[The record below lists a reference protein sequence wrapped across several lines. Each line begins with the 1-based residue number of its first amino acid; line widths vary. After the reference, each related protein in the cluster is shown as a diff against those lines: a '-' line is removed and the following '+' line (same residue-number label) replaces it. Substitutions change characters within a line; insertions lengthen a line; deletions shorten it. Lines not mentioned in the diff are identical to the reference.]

1 MPRQRKKLPGH
12 LLYGKATKPGRKKRV
27 KGQCPLQGQGTASLV
42 GVGAT
47 PQLFRVK
54 PTQRTK
60 STRCRQRSVPASNF
74 ARPQTRPP
82 SRSTQQLCCVA
93 PNGRDQVAGLATIA
107 ALSRTQ
113 GISLLRE
120 RQGGFAIAP
129 DTPSQ
134 RTPMLLDF
142 YRGFFNYGAAFSQTS
157 EFQPARRFFAHAPA
171 CSCASVSITA
181 SEAFG

>member
-1 MPRQRKKLPGH
+1 M
-12 LLYGKATKPGRKKRV
+12 TKPGRKKRV
-27 KGQCPLQGQGTASLV
+27 KGQCPLQGAGAAPLL
-42 GVGAT
+42 GFGAT

-54 PTQRTK
+54 PTQRKK
-60 STRCRQRSVPASNF
+60 STRCRQRSVPAPNF

-82 SRSTQQLCCVA
+82 SRFTQQLCCVA

-113 GISLLRE
+113 GISPLR
-120 RQGGFAIAP
+120 RRVGGFAIAP

-134 RTPMLLDF
+134 CTPMLLDF

>member
-1 MPRQRKKLPGH
+1 MEKRPSRGAKKGSRGNAPCRVQGRRPCWGLGQRPNCSSSNQF
-12 LLYGKATKPGRKKRV
+12 KRN
-27 KGQCPLQGQGTASLV
+27 S
-42 GVGAT
+42 
-47 PQLFRVK
+47 PQ
-54 PTQRTK
+54 
-60 STRCRQRSVPASNF
+60 RCRQRSVPASNF

-93 PNGRDQVAGLATIA
+93 PDGRDRIAGLATIA
-107 ALSRTQ
+107 TFIRNA
-113 GISLLRE
+113 GISPLR
-120 RQGGFAIAP
+120 RRVGGFAIAP

-134 RTPMLLDF
+134 CTPMLLDF

>member
-1 MPRQRKKLPGH
+1 MV
-12 LLYGKATKPGRKKRV
+12 V
-27 KGQCPLQGQGTASLV
+27 KSTQSRERGQGGNSPLRSPEAAPLV
-42 GVGAT
+42 GFGAT

-54 PTQRTK
+54 PTQRKK

-120 RQGGFAIAP
+120 RQGGFAVAP
-129 DTPSQ
+129 LTPSQ
-134 RTPMLLDF
+134 CTPMLLDF
-142 YRGFFNYGAAFSQTS
+142 YRGFLIMALLFPEQRHCNPWRA
-157 EFQPARRFFAHAPA
+157 
-171 CSCASVSITA
+171 
-181 SEAFG
+181 

>member
-1 MPRQRKKLPGH
+1 MEKRPSRGAKKGSRGNAPCRVQGRRPCWGLGQRPNCSSSNQF
-12 LLYGKATKPGRKKRV
+12 KRN
-27 KGQCPLQGQGTASLV
+27 S
-42 GVGAT
+42 
-47 PQLFRVK
+47 PQ
-54 PTQRTK
+54 
-60 STRCRQRSVPASNF
+60 RCRQRSVPAPNF

-82 SRSTQQLCCVA
+82 SRSIQQLCCVA

-157 EFQPARRFFAHAPA
+157 EFQPARRFFAHASA

>member
-1 MPRQRKKLPGH
+1 MGS
-12 LLYGKATKPGRKKRV
+12 ATKSGSQKGSRGNAPCRVQGRRPCWGLGQRPNCSSSNQFKRN
-27 KGQCPLQGQGTASLV
+27 S
-42 GVGAT
+42 
-47 PQLFRVK
+47 PQ
-54 PTQRTK
+54 
-60 STRCRQRSVPASNF
+60 RCRQRSVPAPNF

-82 SRSTQQLCCVA
+82 SCSTQQLCCVA

-120 RQGGFAIAP
+120 RQGGFAVAP
-129 DTPSQ
+129 LTPSQ
-134 RTPMLLDF
+134 CTPMLLDF
-142 YRGFFNYGAAFSQTS
+142 YRGFLIMALLFPKHRNFK
-157 EFQPARRFFAHAPA
+157 PARRFFAHASA

>member
-1 MPRQRKKLPGH
+1 MGS
-12 LLYGKATKPGRKKRV
+12 ATKSGSQKGSRGNAPCRVQGRRPCWGLGQRPNCSSSNQFKRN
-27 KGQCPLQGQGTASLV
+27 S
-42 GVGAT
+42 
-47 PQLFRVK
+47 PQ
-54 PTQRTK
+54 
-60 STRCRQRSVPASNF
+60 RCRQRSVPAPNF

-113 GISLLRE
+113 GFRLCGGESGALRS
-120 RQGGFAIAP
+120 P
-129 DTPSQ
+129 PTPLRSAL
-134 RTPMLLDF
+134 PCYLIFIEAF
-142 YRGFFNYGAAFSQTS
+142 YDDAAFSQTS

>member
-1 MPRQRKKLPGH
+1 MGS
-12 LLYGKATKPGRKKRV
+12 ATKSGSQKGSRGNAPCRVQGRRPCWGLGQRPNCSSSNLL
-27 KGQCPLQGQGTASLV
+27 KG
-42 GVGAT
+42 
-47 PQLFRVK
+47 
-54 PTQRTK
+54 K
-60 STRCRQRSVPASNF
+60 SQQRCRQRSVPASNF

-82 SRSTQQLCCVA
+82 SRSIQQLCCVA

-107 ALSRTQ
+107 TFIRNA
-113 GISLLRE
+113 GISPLR
-120 RQGGFAIAP
+120 RRVGGFAIAP

-157 EFQPARRFFAHAPA
+157 EFQPARRFFAHASA